1 VIIVDADVLIDVLK
15 NRAPMSVSNA
25 ARRGA
30 LSTTAIVA
38 YEVRRG
44 ARTDKTRD
52 SVELLLRQ
60 MRSIEPFDDVA
71 AAESAALYRE
81 LSRSGQVIGKPDLY
95 IAGICLAVGARL
107 LTRNVREYSRVPGLQ
122 LVEP

>member
-1 VIIVDADVLIDVLK
+1 VTIVDTDVLIDML
-15 NRAPMSVSNA
+15 NERAPQRVSDA

-52 SVELLLRQ
+52 SVELLLTQ
-60 MRSIEPFDDVA
+60 MISIEPFDDVA

-122 LVEP
+122 LVQP

>member
-1 VIIVDADVLIDVLK
+1 MTIVDTDVLIDVL
-15 NRAPMSVSNA
+15 NERAPQRVSDA

-44 ARTDKTRD
+44 ARTDKARD
-52 SVELLLRQ
+52 SVELLLTQ
-60 MRSIEPFDDVA
+60 MISIEPFDDVA

-95 IAGICLAVGARL
+95 IAGICLAVGAQL
-107 LTRNVREYSRVPGLQ
+107 LTRNLREYSRVPGLQ
-122 LVEP
+122 LVQP

>member
-1 VIIVDADVLIDVLK
+1 VTIVDTDVLIDVL
-15 NRAPMSVSNA
+15 NERAPQRVSDA

-44 ARTDKTRD
+44 ARTDKARD
-52 SVELLLRQ
+52 SVELLLTQ
-60 MRSIEPFDDVA
+60 MISIEPFDDVA

-81 LSRSGQVIGKPDLY
+81 LSRS
-95 IAGICLAVGARL
+95 AR
-107 LTRNVREYSRVPGLQ
+107 
-122 LVEP
+122 